1 MAQWRT
7 SHYWPWAPPRVLTFG
22 CVGCVLDIFFWG
34 GRCNRRFYQSRV
46 DIFVG
51 LNDVSRYLVC
61 VVIGCTIRYH
71 K

>member
-1 MAQWRT
+1 MC
-7 SHYWPWAPPRVLTFG
+7 FG
-22 CVGCVLDIFFWG
+22 YFFLK
-34 GRCNRRFYQSRV
+34 GRCNRRFYQSWV

-61 VVIGCTIRYH
+61 VMIGCTIRYH